1 MIEKLDDRLDHS
13 VEDVL
18 DYQRGDAA
26 DQEANAR
33 AYLDTAARLIGL
45 LRDEKAAQIVRRRAA
60 A

>member
-1 MIEKLDDRLDHS
+1 MIEKLDDRLDHY

-18 DYQRGDAA
+18 EYLRGDEADKAA
-26 DQEANAR
+26 SAR
-33 AYLDTAARLIGL
+33 QYLDAAARLIGL